1 MSQPAL
7 ADVTLVEYFEKLYF
21 GGSTHADADSMLA
34 ATRYLHPKWFNV
46 VNPVPQGRVIDYY
59 LDQIIP
65 EVAAER
71 NIDGVFFDDWSQSE
85 NWAPRIKA
93 RAVDTREMPF
103 MNKTEMLD
111 EERELLGL
119 WIAGGLAD

>member
-1 MSQPAL
+1 MAVILLAFLIAPAPIFEQPTEAS
-7 ADVTLVEYFEKLYF
+7 ARVNRDQ
-21 GGSTHADADSMLA
+21 
-34 ATRYLHPKWFNV
+34 V
-46 VNPVPQGRVIDYY
+46 VKINNERCVQCQSSAPSDEIFK
-59 LDQIIP
+59 
-65 EVAAER
+65 VAPS
-71 NIDGVFFDDWSQSE
+71 GVFFDDWSQIE